1 MINNFKILHKII
13 KKLKETESNTIKFV
27 LIIQST
33 LFNLKFISF
42 KTIIYYNTKYNIKS
56 IFKERNKVYL
66 L

>member
-13 KKLKETESNTIKFV
+13 KKLKETESNTIKFL

-33 LFNLKFISF
+33 LFNLKFLL
-42 KTIIYYNTKYNIKS
+42 KYLIPHLNQS
-56 IFKERNKVYL
+56 NL